1 MASEIPTH
9 MLNLKNSFIPSLKF
23 SLCAL
28 VTCGLSYVTKIFTL
42 SLQVYGGL
50 ISFHTLLGED
60 ENIFHIIGVFSNMNC
75 INSLTSLHIVCC
87 VNKVIFIKELFC
99 K

>member
-9 MLNLKNSFIPSLKF
+9 KLNLENSFILSLKL

-28 VTCGLSYVTKIFTL
+28 VICGLSYITKIFTAE
-42 SLQVYGGL
+42 
-50 ISFHTLLGED
+50 IKFHK
-60 ENIFHIIGVFSNMNC
+60 IGVFSNMNC

-87 VNKVIFIKELFC
+87 VNKVKVNFIKELFLIL

>member
-9 MLNLKNSFIPSLKF
+9 MLNLKSSFISSLKF
-23 SLCAL
+23 SLCVL
-28 VTCGLSYVTKIFTL
+28 VICGLSYVTKIFT
-42 SLQVYGGL
+42 
-50 ISFHTLLGED
+50 D
-60 ENIFHIIGVFSNMNC
+60 EIIFHLIGVLSNMNC
-75 INSLTSLHIVCC
+75 KNSLISLHIVCC

>member
-1 MASEIPTH
+1 MASEVPTN

-28 VTCGLSYVTKIFTL
+28 VTCGLSYVTKIFT
-42 SLQVYGGL
+42 
-50 ISFHTLLGED
+50 D
-60 ENIFHIIGVFSNMNC
+60 ENIFHIIGVFSNMNF

>member
-9 MLNLKNSFIPSLKF
+9 MLNLKNSFIISLKF

-28 VTCGLSYVTKIFTL
+28 VTCGLSYITKIFT
-42 SLQVYGGL
+42 
-50 ISFHTLLGED
+50 D
-60 ENIFHIIGVFSNMNC
+60 ENIFHIIEVLSNMNC
-75 INSLTSLHIVCC
+75 NNSLTSLHIVCC
-87 VNKVIFIKELFC
+87 VNKIIFIKELFC